1 MLQTEHTLQSFA
13 TDIEQCTLHSAL
25 HTVEMLQTE
34 HTSPSLELNC
44 QPWSKSGEK
53 CGRYAHSLTQVSY
66 LGHLNLFQVILD
78 LQELE

>member
-34 HTSPSLELNC
+34 HTSPGH
-44 QPWSKSGEK
+44 PSGSI
-53 CGRYAHSLTQVSY
+53 AN
-66 LGHLNLFQVILD
+66 LGAKVVKNVADMHTR
-78 LQELE
+78 